1 MNSAW
6 TVLNSTNSAW
16 TVNPCEVTVHVQKK
30 KKKKRKKEKTQMWE
44 NAVYKRSH
52 SFPAKQN
59 TIYVMV
65 KTKHKYQYDKRNP
78 ILDTTNFPIGSLV
91 LQYPKKKAREKRP
104 FFSLNAGPLPLSAN
118 THTPYLNVLAFPLS
132 HFHSKPLSL
141 FV

>member
-1 MNSAW
+1 MNS
-6 TVLNSTNSAW
+6 TKQYMNSTNSAW

-30 KKKKRKKEKTQMWE
+30 KKKKRKKEKTQTWK
-44 NAVYKRSH
+44 NAVCKRSH

-91 LQYPKKKAREKRP
+91 LQYPKKRQEKKDP
-104 FFSLNAGPLPLSAN
+104 FFP
-118 THTPYLNVLAFPLS
+118 
-132 HFHSKPLSL
+132 
-141 FV
+141 